1 VQSPDDWIAV
11 NTSSRT
17 PAQSDSQQSHR
28 TTLQRQLRTPARVS
42 ASAAERTEDPT
53 ERKIRHYEAL
63 IETLTA
69 ARDYATSRY
78 QKAEAA
84 ACTENERFQ
93 EQMGFANR
101 AAESARAKADQEM
114 ALLKE
119 QSLQVYE
126 MMQSDRDQA
135 LQDLSE
141 ARAQLA
147 AIEMQGHDRASCQ
160 KCHALMDK
168 LHRTRTE
175 LETELDDVSRE
186 LETTMGLVDSNENE
200 LIAAEET
207 INKQGTQNTEQRA
220 EIDRLNSKLAELH
233 AVSERLPDN
242 AGDKEATIEELI
254 EHTDAAKQ
262 FTSGHPLVMRIDV
275 WVGGEHGTDTEL
287 ALVKMNPDTPFK
299 VVLEDLRHHNPLMA
313 LKQKDTGR
321 YIFESDTPAHVSHMM
336 LLRFVSVY

>member
-1 VQSPDDWIAV
+1 MGVF
-11 NTSSRT
+11 
-17 PAQSDSQQSHR
+17 
-28 TTLQRQLRTPARVS
+28 
-42 ASAAERTEDPT
+42 ASTAERTEDPT

-63 IETLTA
+63 IETFTA
-69 ARDYATSRY
+69 ERDYATSRY

-84 ACTENERFQ
+84 AGTENERF
-93 EQMGFANR
+93 EEKIWSANR
-101 AAESARAKADQEM
+101 AAESARAQADQKM

-147 AIEMQGHDRASCQ
+147 AIETQGHDRASCQ
-160 KCHALMDK
+160 KCHALMNE
-168 LHRTRTE
+168 LHLTKE
-175 LETELDDVSRE
+175 DPGTELDDVSRE
-186 LETTMGLVDSNENE
+186 LEITMGLVDERANA
-200 LIAAEET
+200 LIVAEET

-220 EIDRLNSKLAELH
+220 EIVRLNAKLAELQ
-233 AVSERLPDN
+233 AVSEGLLDN
-242 AGDKEATIEELI
+242 AGDKEATIEELV
-254 EHTDAAKQ
+254 EHTNAAKQ

-275 WVGGEHGTDTEL
+275 WVGGEQGTDTEL

-299 VVLEDLRHHNPLMA
+299 VVLEDLRHHHPLMA

-321 YIFESDTPAHVSHMM
+321 YIFESDTPAHVSLMM
-336 LLRFVSVY
+336 LLQFVAVY